1 MSADSDA
8 AGAISQVPGAG
19 DEQVHRRRGYLSG
32 GGPEGWGRGV
42 RRALS
47 LLEHVFSLC
56 AHRCLPL
63 GNTLMDKF

>member
-32 GGPEGWGRGV
+32 GGPEG
-42 RRALS
+42 
-47 LLEHVFSLC
+47 
-56 AHRCLPL
+56 
-63 GNTLMDKF
+63 